1 MERLSMTAQKKSP
14 VDTAVEWI
22 KFANENFQVAKST
35 VEHEVPAYHT
45 ICFLC
50 HESAEKFLKAYLISN
65 NWELKKTHDLVELL
79 EYCSDYDKEADLLFE
94 DCSILNDYVIDG
106 RYPADISFEEI
117 GAKEAKEAIEKAERI
132 KAFALNEF

>member
-1 MERLSMTAQKKSP
+1 MTAQKKSP

-106 RYPADISFEEI
+106 RYSADISFEEI
-117 GAKEAKEAIEKAERI
+117 GAKEAKEAIAKAERK
-132 KAFALNEF
+132 KAFVLNKF